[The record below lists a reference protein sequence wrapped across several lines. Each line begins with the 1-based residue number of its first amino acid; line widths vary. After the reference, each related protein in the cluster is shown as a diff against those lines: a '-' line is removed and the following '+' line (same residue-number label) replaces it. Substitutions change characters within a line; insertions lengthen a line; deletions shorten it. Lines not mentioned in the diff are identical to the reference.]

1 MLTLF
6 GVAPSAS
13 AHLRSG
19 TVAVDYRAR
28 VFDSHTAAYSAQV
41 FQSDRALGVTVRRG
55 HIVVLVG
62 YLGEPVFRL
71 DTSGLW
77 VNAASPT
84 AVVDRLL
91 KRSDR
96 VLANTPRWR
105 LVSGHRS
112 VVWQDARVQG
122 LAPGVRSGV
131 WRVPLLVDGRRSRLQ
146 GELQRFPA
154 PALWPWLAVLAVLLA
169 GGAPLLLS
177 RRRRERLRPA
187 AVGFA
192 AAAAVASIVVLISF
206 AFDAY
211 ASAGTWIEAG
221 DGLAA
226 IAVGCWVMFR
236 GPDQWRVAGAVGLG
250 LVSLAVGLLEG
261 AVFLHPIVLAVVPAV
276 VVRVACGVF
285 SNRGGPRCR
294 GARSPVL
301 HRRRAADGAW
311 IGEPSGAD
319 VEFGASASVRQGP
332 HLVARERA
340 RRGLASAWR
349 VVEDELGDGD
359 EFVSAG
365 AERVHERGIAAIVW
379 LRSPPASCMRMIAPG
394 LAPASAR
401 ATIAPTPGLV

>member
-1 MLTLF
+1 MSSGRSGRSPDVDRDARTARLTRRSWWHVASSAVAVLTLF

-28 VFDSHTAAYSAQV
+28 VFDSDTAAYSAQI

-169 GGAPLLLS
+169 GGAPLLLI

-276 VVRVACGVF
+276 VVRVACVIAI
-285 SNRGGPRCR
+285 
-294 GARSPVL
+294 GAGL
-301 HRRRAADGAW
+301 DAAALGALYYT
-311 IGEPSGAD
+311 D
-319 VEFGASASVRQGP
+319 V
-332 HLVARERA
+332 
-340 RRGLASAWR
+340 GLPT
-349 VVEDELGDGD
+349 ELGS
-359 EFVSAG
+359 VNPAALMSSSAQ
-365 AERVHERGIAAIVW
+365 V
-379 LRSPPASCMRMIAPG
+379 LRSGRD
-394 LAPASAR
+394 R
-401 ATIAPTPGLV
+401 T